1 VIGAGAAGGL
11 ALWGFIRGLMAVHP
25 DVHLRQIDR
34 IERLLAGSEHD
45 DSAPTVPREF
55 IDYLEGRLAQI
66 KQTAIEDYAS
76 GRLQGEDALMS
87 ILTLTADTR
96 HLLVQRRK
104 QVCQDMSSTTRASHY
119 LEAA

>member
-1 VIGAGAAGGL
+1 MTT
-11 ALWGFIRGLMAVHP
+11 RP
-25 DVHLRQIDR
+25 PRC
-34 IERLLAGSEHD
+34 
-45 DSAPTVPREF
+45 PREF

-104 QVCQDMSSTTRASHY
+104 QLCQEIALPARASRY
-119 LEAA
+119 VDAA